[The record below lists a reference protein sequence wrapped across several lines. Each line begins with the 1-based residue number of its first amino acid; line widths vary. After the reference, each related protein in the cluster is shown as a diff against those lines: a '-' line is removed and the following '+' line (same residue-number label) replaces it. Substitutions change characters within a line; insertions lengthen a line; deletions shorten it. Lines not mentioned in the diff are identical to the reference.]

1 MRLKACVAH
10 LRQPPMPGLLT
21 LAALGLALH
30 LALPRGD
37 GLAAFCGTVS
47 LGVLFDPE
55 AWRALGWS
63 PGRLAFDWAAMVLL
77 MMPPLVSA
85 QVAHVGRSV
94 RRACR
99 PRALLAFALGYGG
112 CWVLAGVLLVPAG
125 LVVSALLPAGFDTAA
140 VLAGALIWSASPPAQ
155 AARNRCHRLERVG
168 ASGHGALRHGVLTGG
183 ACMAACWAWMV
194 VPLTVAT
201 GHSLTMLAVAF
212 YLFAERLAPAGTL
225 RWRLP
230 PGLSVLGGLRMP
242 SRSQQPMQTFDAR
255 SFR

>member
-1 MRLKACVAH
+1 MRLKACVAQ

-47 LGVLFDPE
+47 LGVLLDPE

-94 RRACR
+94 RRDCR

-112 CWVLAGVLLVPAG
+112 CWVLAGVLLVPVE
-125 LVVSALLPAGFDTAA
+125 LVVSALLPVGFDTAA

-168 ASGHGALRHGVLTGG
+168 AGGHGALRHGVLTGG
-183 ACMAACWAWMV
+183 ACIAACWAWMV

-201 GHSLTMLAVAF
+201 GHSLTMLGVAF
-212 YLFAERLAPAGTL
+212 YLLAERLAPAATL
-225 RWRLP
+225 HWRRP

-242 SRSQQPMQTFDAR
+242 MRHRRPLQTFDAP